1 MIMRTVDD
9 QWDITTSV
17 GATALAVAVG
27 RAIESRRDDGL
38 VHDPY
43 AQAFVDA
50 AGSALPL
57 PEDPAVDDVLAS
69 QAAYLGVR
77 SRFFDDAL
85 GAAVDAGVTQVVLL
99 AAGLDARA
107 FRLGWSSDVTVY
119 EVDQPAVLEFK
130 ERVLAD
136 AGAARQA
143 TDVAV
148 PVDLRHDWPA
158 ALRTAGFDPTRPTVW
173 LAEGLLPYLPADAE
187 RLLFER
193 VQELSAPGSRIAVEH
208 FADSVD
214 DIVSN
219 PNFRSVSERLIGTE
233 AASLFFDE
241 PRGEGP
247 GSWLSAH
254 GWDVRSDAVRDLAG
268 AYGRTLDGDVRE
280 SMGRVELLSADLAG
294 AA

>member
-27 RAIESRRDDGL
+27 RAIESTRDDGL

-57 PEDPAVDDVLAS
+57 PESPAEDDVLRS
-69 QAAYLGVR
+69 QAGYLGVR
-77 SRFFDDAL
+77 SRFFDEAL
-85 GAAVDAGVTQVVLL
+85 GAAVDAGTSQVVLL

-136 AGAARQA
+136 AGAPRQA
-143 TDVAV
+143 TDVSV

-158 ALRTAGFDPTRPTVW
+158 ALCAAGFDPSRPTVW

-208 FADSVD
+208 FAESVA

-219 PNFRSVSERLIGTE
+219 PDFRSLSQRLIGTDV
-233 AASLFFDE
+233 AGLFFDE

-247 GSWLSAH
+247 VTWLSAH
-254 GWDVRSDAVRDLAG
+254 GWDVSTDAVRDLARE
-268 AYGRTLDGDVRE
+268 YGRTLDGDVRE
-280 SMGRVELLSADLAG
+280 SMGKVELLRADLAR

>member
-1 MIMRTVDD
+1 MRTVDD

-27 RAIESRRDDGL
+27 RAIESTRDDGL

-57 PEDPAVDDVLAS
+57 PDDPAEDDVLRS
-69 QAAYLGVR
+69 QAGYLGVR

-85 GAAVDAGVTQVVLL
+85 GAAVRAGTTQVVLL
-99 AAGLDARA
+99 AAGLDTRGC
-107 FRLGWSSDVTVY
+107 RLGWPSGVTVY

-130 ERVLAD
+130 DRVLDD
-136 AGAARQA
+136 AGATSEA
-143 TDVAV
+143 TRVAV

-158 ALRTAGFDPTRPTVW
+158 ALRAAGFDPSRPTVW

-214 DIVSN
+214 DILAN
-219 PNFRSVSERLIGTE
+219 PNFRSLSERLIGTDV
-233 AASLFFDE
+233 AGLFFDE

-247 GSWLSAH
+247 QTWLSAH
-254 GWDVRSDAVRDLAG
+254 GWDVRSNAVRDLAQE
-268 AYGRTLDGDVRE
+268 YGRTLDGDVRD
-280 SMGRVELLSADLAG
+280 SMGRVELLSADLAR